1 MPREGGNAGA
11 RPIPYCLEREGG
23 GWVSLNQRR
32 VPKRRSC
39 RNPLPFPAAVAFPLL
54 ARSAVLG
61 RVRSREGKGQ
71 NGEIYSQSGKGER
84 KQACFRRREILPDG
98 PDEISGNVSSQ
109 VFERCSLLCDRSSW
123 FWFGGRGKGALRTGG
138 GHTQRETVARPLELG
153 ISRET
158 RGSTTAAP
166 RNARESNPPT
176 NTPTNQPN
184 RPHHDGGVLRDPLP
198 RAGTDLR
205 VPGAEQEEGRPGRIV
220 RVVLVLGVPGLQE
233 QLPPRVLPHDGGRL
247 APGPVRVRAL
257 PVVRVRQGR
266 HREAL
271 HRGIRQLPRL
281 RHDRGHHGRQVRQA
295 LRGHGLRRFL
305 RPQLRHEA
313 LEQLPGSHGRA
324 APRRDRDLPPLLDL
338 RVLAR
343 RRALQEGVRGRL
355 ALRDLLQGRFSRQ
368 RTRRHCQRPR
378 WQFPSQLLQRG
389 QGRALRRLHR
399 RPLPRRRDHHGHLV
413 RELRRLQL
421 KVHRH
426 GQLSEGLEGR
436 HERQEGRPSRRNPT
450 ALRGEPPLSLSL
462 SLSPARATLLL

>member
-1 MPREGGNAGA
+1 MQGPDQYPIAWKERGVVGFRLIKGESPKGVVAETLCPFPPPWLSLCLLAVRCWGESGPGRGKGKMGKSTLRVGRGNESK
-11 RPIPYCLEREGG
+11 L
-23 GWVSLNQRR
+23 VSEEE
-32 VPKRRSC
+32 KSC
-39 RNPLPFPAAVAFPLL
+39 RTDPMKFPEMSP
-54 ARSAVLG
+54 
-61 RVRSREGKGQ
+61 
-71 NGEIYSQSGKGER
+71 R
-84 KQACFRRREILPDG
+84 KF
-98 PDEISGNVSSQ
+98 
-109 VFERCSLLCDRSSW
+109 FERCSLLCDRSSW

-176 NTPTNQPN
+176 NTPTNTPN

-462 SLSPARATLLL
+462 SLFPPARATLLL